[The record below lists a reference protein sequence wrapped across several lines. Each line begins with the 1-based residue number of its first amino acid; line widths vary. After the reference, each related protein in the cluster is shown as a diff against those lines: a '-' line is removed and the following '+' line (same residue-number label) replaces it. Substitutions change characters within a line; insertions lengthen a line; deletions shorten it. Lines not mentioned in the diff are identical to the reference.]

1 MHTYIP
7 RKPTNIGKALIAL
20 GLFFVVTLLV
30 LPLMLIFIS
39 AFSSGWALFT
49 SNLLDKDMLSAI
61 KLTLLVAV
69 LTVPVNLVFGTLIAW
84 CVTKFQFVG
93 KKLIIAL
100 IDTPYAISPV
110 VAGLC
115 YLLLYGNQG
124 LIGSWL
130 DDYGIQIIFAW
141 PGIVLVTIF
150 VTSPYVARELIPLME
165 AQGNDEEEAAI
176 LLGASGWAMFRRVT
190 LPNIKW
196 ALLYGTVLTTARA
209 VGEFGSVAVISG
221 SIRGQTN
228 TLPLHVQLLQQD
240 YNSVGAFTAALL
252 LASIAL
258 LTLILKT
265 FFEYLQ
271 NRKHTAPATNK
282 LPR

>member
-7 RKPTNIGKALIAL
+7 RKPTKLGKVLVAL
-20 GLFFVVTLLV
+20 GLFFVITLLV
-30 LPLMLIFIS
+30 LPLILIFIS
-39 AFSSGWALFT
+39 AFSSGWQLFT
-49 SNLLDKDMLSAI
+49 SNLLDADMVAAI
-61 KLTLLVAV
+61 KLTLLVAL

-84 CVTKFQFVG
+84 CVTKFQFFG

-124 LIGSWL
+124 LIGGWL
-130 DDYGIQIIFAW
+130 DDYGIQVIFAW

-165 AQGNDEEEAAI
+165 SQGNDEEEAAI
-176 LLGASGWAMFRRVT
+176 LLGASGWAMFRRIT

-265 FFEYLQ
+265 IFEYLQ
-271 NRKHTAPATNK
+271 NKKHTTPA
-282 LPR
+282 

>member
-1 MHTYIP
+1 MYSYIA
-7 RKPTNIGKALIAL
+7 RKPGKMGKGFIAL
-20 GLFFVVTLLV
+20 GLFFVIILLV
-30 LPLMLIFIS
+30 LPLILIFIS
-39 AFSSGWALFT
+39 AFSSGWKLFT
-49 SNLLDKDMLSAI
+49 SNLLDKDMLAAI
-61 KLTLLVAV
+61 KLTLWVAL
-69 LTVPVNLVFGTLIAW
+69 LTVPINLVFGTLIAW
-84 CVTKFQFVG
+84 CVTKFQFMG
-93 KKLIIAL
+93 KKLVISL

-124 LIGSWL
+124 LIGGWL
-130 DDYGIQIIFAW
+130 DDYGVQLIFAW

-165 AQGNDEEEAAI
+165 AQGNDEEEAAV
-176 LLGASGWAMFRRVT
+176 LLGANGWAMFWRVT

-228 TLPLHVQLLQQD
+228 TLSLHVQLLQQD

-271 NRKHTAPATNK
+271 NKKQHVR
-282 LPR
+282 

>member
-1 MHTYIP
+1 MKTYTA
-7 RKPTNIGKALIAL
+7 RKPDKLGKGLIAI
-20 GLFFVVTLLV
+20 GLFFVFLLLV
-30 LPLMLIFIS
+30 LPLILIFVS
-39 AFSSGWALFT
+39 AFSGGWALFT

-61 KLTLLVAV
+61 RLTLWVAL

-84 CVTKFQFVG
+84 CVTKFQFFG
-93 KKLIIAL
+93 RKALIAL

-124 LIGSWL
+124 LIGGWL
-130 DDYGIQIIFAW
+130 DGYGVQLIFAW

-165 AQGNDEEEAAI
+165 VQGTDEEEAAV
-176 LLGASGWAMFRRVT
+176 LLGASGWSMFWRVT

-252 LASIAL
+252 LASIAM

-265 FFEYLQ
+265 IVEYRQGKKLA
-271 NRKHTAPATNK
+271 APVG
-282 LPR
+282 

>member
-1 MHTYIP
+1 MQTYIA
-7 RKPTNIGKALIAL
+7 RKPDRLGKGLIAL
-20 GLFFVVTLLV
+20 GLFFVALLLI
-30 LPLMLIFIS
+30 LPLILIFAS
-39 AFSSGWALFT
+39 AFQSGWELFT
-49 SNLLDKDMLSAI
+49 SNLLDKDMLAAI
-61 KLTLLVAV
+61 RLTLLVA
-69 LTVPVNLVFGTLIAW
+69 LITVPVNLVIGTLIAW

-93 KKLIIAL
+93 RKIVIAL
-100 IDTPYAISPV
+100 VDTPYAISPV

-130 DDYGIQIIFAW
+130 DNYGIQLIFAW

-165 AQGNDEEEAAI
+165 AQGTDEEEAAI
-176 LLGASGWAMFRRVT
+176 LLGASGWSMFWKVT

-228 TLPLHVQLLQQD
+228 TLPLHVQLLHQD

-258 LTLILKT
+258 LTLVLKT
-265 FFEYLQ
+265 ILEYRQGKKLA
-271 NRKHTAPATNK
+271 APVG
-282 LPR
+282 

>member
-7 RKPTNIGKALIAL
+7 RKPDRIGKVLVGL

-30 LPLMLIFIS
+30 LPLVLIFFS
-39 AFSSGWALFT
+39 AFRSGWQLFT
-49 SNLLDKDMLSAI
+49 SNLMDSDMISAI

-84 CVTKFQFVG
+84 CVTKFQFFG

-124 LIGSWL
+124 LIGGWL
-130 DDYGIQIIFAW
+130 DDYGIQVIFAW

-165 AQGNDEEEAAI
+165 SQGNDEEEAAI
-176 LLGASGWAMFRRVT
+176 LLGASGWAMFRRIT

-265 FFEYLQ
+265 IFEYLQ
-271 NRKHTAPATNK
+271 NKKHTTPA
-282 LPR
+282 

>member
-1 MHTYIP
+1 
-7 RKPTNIGKALIAL
+7 
-20 GLFFVVTLLV
+20 LFV
-30 LPLMLIFIS
+30 
-39 AFSSGWALFT
+39 
-49 SNLLDKDMLSAI
+49 SNLLDPDMLAAI
-61 KLTLLVAV
+61 KLTVVVA
-69 LTVPVNLVFGTLIAW
+69 LITVPVNLVFGTLIAW
-84 CVTKFQFVG
+84 CVTKFQFRG
-93 KKLIIAL
+93 KKLVVAL

-124 LIGSWL
+124 WLGGWL
-130 DDYGIQIIFAW
+130 DSYGIQVIFAW

-150 VTSPYVARELIPLME
+150 ITSPYVARELIPLME
-165 AQGNDEEEAAI
+165 AQGNEEEEAAI

-240 YNSVGAFTAALL
+240 YNAVGAFTAALL

-265 FFEYLQ
+265 IFEYLQ
-271 NRKHTAPATNK
+271 NKKYPESSAQ
-282 LPR
+282 

>member
-7 RKPTNIGKALIAL
+7 KKPNARGKILIAL
-20 GLFFVVTLLV
+20 GVFFVFLLLI
-30 LPLMLIFIS
+30 LPLTLIFFA
-39 AFSSGWALFT
+39 AFRGGWVLFT

-61 KLTLLVAV
+61 RLTLLVAL

-84 CVTKFQFVG
+84 CVTKFQFTG
-93 KKLIIAL
+93 RKILIAFIDAPFAL
-100 IDTPYAISPV
+100 SPV

-115 YLLLYGNQG
+115 YLLLYGNQSW
-124 LIGSWL
+124 LGSWL
-130 DDYGIQIIFAW
+130 DSQGIQVIFAW
-141 PGIVLVTIF
+141 PVIVLVTIF
-150 VTSPYVARELIPLME
+150 ITSPYVARELIPLME
-165 AQGNDEEEAAI
+165 VQGTDEEEAAI
-176 LLGASGWAMFRRVT
+176 LLGASGWRMFWRVT
-190 LPNIKW
+190 VPNIKW

-209 VGEFGSVAVISG
+209 VGEFGSVAVVSG

-240 YNSVGAFTAALL
+240 YNSIGAFTAALL

-265 FFEYLQ
+265 IFEYRQGKKLA
-271 NRKHTAPATNK
+271 AP
-282 LPR
+282 LG